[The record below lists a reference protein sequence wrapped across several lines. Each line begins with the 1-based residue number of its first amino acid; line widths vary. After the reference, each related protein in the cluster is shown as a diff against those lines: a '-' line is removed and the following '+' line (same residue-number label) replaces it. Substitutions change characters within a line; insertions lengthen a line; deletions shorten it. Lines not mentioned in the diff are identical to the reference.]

1 MADNKKTYATSF
13 EVKQIALYT
22 VDDETTPY
30 ANLAGDMCKQFQ
42 YFEDIFWPSY
52 AATMVV
58 QDSSE
63 NLISA
68 MPIQGFEKCIVEI
81 DDLDG
86 GNYSYEFRVWNISN
100 RVETGRNQIYTLGLL
115 SVEGMLNEGITVNK
129 IIEGNTSTQVKKI
142 LTDYFRVPDGKI
154 DVENSSTSIKILPTK
169 KSPFAL
175 IRSILPKTI
184 SEKVSPVLKKFNI
197 NNPIKGGFSG
207 NWSGGDIP
215 QYTSDV
221 RITGTQGKGSAGYF
235 FFQTRRG
242 YVFRSIDSLISTDT
256 DNFNGKPTI
265 NNLELENK
273 KFKYQTAK
281 VGDPSTMLIQEIIF
295 GKELDMIKKM
305 REGHYSNICCFFNIN
320 THSYE
325 EQVYS
330 LKDTWEQM
338 AHLGDSDKDL
348 PPGQVTLSKY
358 PSRTMS
364 TVINNEVWYSGTD
377 VASDDPKEGGDSKS
391 THPYQDFQKHY
402 LQQGLARAGILFNQ
416 QLTISLTGHLEL
428 CAGDKIEI
436 ELPNPKKESEKDS
449 DVDPIYS
456 GTYLIKN
463 LNHQFNMTDDRSVY
477 TVLDLVRDSNGIRDN
492 LKKT

>member
-1 MADNKKTYATSF
+1 MADNKKQYATSF
-13 EVKQIALYT
+13 EVKQMSLYT
-22 VDDETTPY
+22 VGDETTPY
-30 ANLAGDMCKQFQ
+30 VRLDGDMCKQFQ

-58 QDSSE
+58 QDSAE

-68 MPIQGFEKCIVEI
+68 MPIQGFEKLVVEI

-129 IIEGNTSTQVKKI
+129 IIEGNTSVQVKKI
-142 LTDYFRVPDGKI
+142 LTDYFKVEDGKI

-197 NNPIKGGFSG
+197 ETTIKGGEIV
-207 NWSGGDIP
+207 GDIP
-215 QYTSDV
+215 QFTSDV

-273 KFKYQTAK
+273 KFKWQSAK
-281 VGDPSTMLIQEIIF
+281 VGEPSTMLIQEIIF

-338 AHLGDSDKDL
+338 AHLGKNPL
-348 PPGQVTLSKY
+348 PNGQKLLSKY

-436 ELPNPKKESEKDS
+436 ELPNPKRESEKDS
-449 DVDPIYS
+449 DVDPLYS

-477 TVLDLVRDSNGIRDN
+477 TVLDLIRDSNGIRDN

>member
-197 NNPIKGGFSG
+197 ETTIKGGEIV
-207 NWSGGDIP
+207 GDIP
-215 QYTSDV
+215 QFTSDV

-273 KFKYQTAK
+273 KFKWQTAK

-477 TVLDLVRDSNGIRDN
+477 TVLDLIRDSNGIRDN